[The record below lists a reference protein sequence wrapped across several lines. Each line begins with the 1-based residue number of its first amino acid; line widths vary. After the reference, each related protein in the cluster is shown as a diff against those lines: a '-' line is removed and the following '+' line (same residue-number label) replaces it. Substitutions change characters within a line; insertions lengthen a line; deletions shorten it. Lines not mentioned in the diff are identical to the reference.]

1 MTDRSVAR
9 RLAAEYI
16 ARGDATGWFEPL
28 YRAAEAGSAA
38 VPWADLRP
46 NPNVVSWAEG
56 HRVDGTALR
65 ALKVGCG
72 FGDDAEYLRS
82 RGFSVVAFDI
92 AETAIAVARRRF
104 PASTVEYRALDLF
117 ALPADFAGA
126 FDLVLESY
134 TLQVL
139 PEDLRR
145 HATTIIASLVRRGGR
160 LVVVARARDPD
171 DPAGTMPWPLT
182 RDDLLG
188 FTAAGLEEVSF
199 EDYVEAEQPPVRRF
213 RAVYRRA

>member
-1 MTDRSVAR
+1 MTDRSAAR
-9 RLAAEYI
+9 RLAGEYL
-16 ARGDATGWFEPL
+16 ARGDPTGWFESL
-28 YRAAEAGSAA
+28 YRAAEAGTAA

-56 HRVDGTALR
+56 LRVDGTGLR

-72 FGDDAEYLRS
+72 FGDDAEYLS
-82 RGFSVVAFDI
+82 SLGFSVVAFDI

-104 PASTVEYRALDLF
+104 STSTVDYRMLDLF
-117 ALPADFAGA
+117 ALPADLTAT
-126 FDLVLESY
+126 FDFVLESY

-145 HATTIIASLVRRGGR
+145 RATAIIASLVRRGGR
-160 LVVVARARDPD
+160 LLLVARGRDQG
-171 DPAGTMPWPLT
+171 DPAGSMPWPLT
-182 RDDLLG
+182 TDDLDG
-188 FTAAGLEEVSF
+188 FTTAGLDQVSF

-213 RAVYRRA
+213 RAVYRRS